1 MRHRQTKHHLDGRRF
16 SGCLPAAL
24 LSLIALGGCGG
35 ADDVAPTRTVMVI
48 DDGFDT
54 SVPALEG
61 RVIASYTISCDAGV
75 EAAMTM
81 PTFADAKA
89 ALLAEYQTADTS
101 CRLREGIVNAPEAFP
116 TIQQFRDR
124 WNGMISHNARG
135 RTVFTAAEFAQIA
148 NAMETSE
155 VSYHGTSTSGTIAG
169 ENPDVRLVLIQTP
182 LDTAEG
188 FAEAYQCQKQ
198 SDLDWAVALWTD
210 PEVHAAYVKRP
221 APTIDTELDQLLA
234 KFNIDVV
241 NESFGDMPRAALE
254 ELQAENDCP
263 PVDFNA
269 FFAARAALNDD
280 RDAAQPASRALLV
293 HAAGNEGTSIDSGAD
308 ASVCVR
314 NHSDR
319 LVVGA
324 DDLKDQR
331 STFSNFGGC
340 VDVYAPGENIVT
352 PTSGGWLMPQAGTS
366 FSSPLIARQISLL
379 PVEGMFSVAN
389 ARDALL
395 KSVDSQQRVPRAAF
409 PASFFYDPAPDTGV
423 RASALISG
431 EPTVKMP
438 SPIARSN
445 KGRTR
450 PLRPGRVLH
459 LPGKFAF

>member
-1 MRHRQTKHHLDGRRF
+1 MNFKNHGTMNVRGAI

-24 LSLIALGGCGG
+24 LSLLALGGCDG
-35 ADDVAPTRTVMVI
+35 ADDAAPTRTVMVV

-61 RVIASYTISCDAGV
+61 RVIASYTVSCDAGV
-75 EAAMTM
+75 EAAMNM

-89 ALLAEYQTADTS
+89 ALLAEFQTADTS

-116 TIQQFRDR
+116 AIQQFRER
-124 WNGMISHNARG
+124 WNGMISHNVRG

-148 NAMETSE
+148 SAMDTSE
-155 VSYHGTSTSGTIAG
+155 VSYHGTSTSSTIAG
-169 ENPDVRLVLIQTP
+169 ENPNLRLVLIQTP
-182 LDTAEG
+182 LDTAQG
-188 FAEAYQCQKQ
+188 VAETYQCQKQ
-198 SDLDWAVALWTD
+198 SDLDRAVALWTD

-221 APTIDTELDQLLA
+221 PPTIDTELDQLLV

-241 NESFGDMPRAALE
+241 NESFGELPRAALE
-254 ELQAENDCP
+254 GLQAENACP

-269 FFAARAALNDD
+269 YFAAKAALNDD
-280 RDAAQPASRALLV
+280 RDAAQPVLRALLV
-293 HAAGNEGTSIDSGAD
+293 HSAGNEGISIDSGAD

-331 STFSNFGGC
+331 STFSNFGAC
-340 VDVYAPGENIVT
+340 VDLYAPGENIVT
-352 PTSGGWLMPQAGTS
+352 STSGGWLMPQAGTS

-379 PVEGMFSVAN
+379 PVEGMFSVAK
-389 ARDALL
+389 ARAALL
-395 KSVDSQQRVPRAAF
+395 KSVDSQQRIPRAAF
-409 PASFFYDPAPDTGV
+409 PASFFYDPAPDTSV
-423 RASALISG
+423 QSSALISG
-431 EPTVKMP
+431 DPMVKVL
-438 SPIARSN
+438 SPAARSN
-445 KGRTR
+445 RGRTR
-450 PLRPGRVLH
+450 PLRLGRILH